1 MHYGILGTT
10 TAHHDDG
17 TAIPLGGARL
27 RALLAAL
34 ALRQGRPVPAD
45 LLAEEVWGADPPQ
58 DTAAALQTLVG
69 RLRRTVGRD
78 EIGSGPA
85 GYWLT
90 GPDTDLAEFQRLS
103 AEGRRALET
112 ADHAVAAERLREA
125 LALWRG
131 AALADL
137 PDLGGPAIRLEA
149 QREETRRHRISADLA
164 LGRAA
169 ELTAELAGLAEQ
181 HPLDEQVQYLL
192 IRALHES
199 GRSSEALRQ
208 YERVR
213 RALADE
219 LGTDPGR
226 RLRDLHGELLR
237 PAEPA
242 VETAAVPGG
251 GPGRPHPPLD
261 GAPGASSAP
270 PAPAPSAAVPAAS
283 AAPSATGTSPAALQ
297 PPGPA
302 AHPSPEPP
310 APAARTSG
318 NLRARL
324 TSFVGRESDLAAV
337 RAALTAGR
345 LTTLTGPGGSGKTRL
360 SVEAGRAEQ
369 AAGHWPDGVWL
380 AELAPLE
387 SPEAVPGAV
396 LSALGLRETVLHTGS
411 KVVEVIENRTDDPV
425 RRIVEHCGRRRM
437 LIVLDNCEHL
447 IQAAADLADR
457 LLAECPG
464 LTVLATSREPLGV
477 PGETMLP
484 VEPLP
489 DPVALRLL
497 AERAAAARPGFD
509 PGSDPE
515 ACAEIC
521 RRLDGL
527 PLAIELAAARLRVM
541 TPRQIADRLDGRFA
555 LLTAGSRTLL
565 PRQQTLR
572 AVVDWSWDL
581 LGKRERAVL
590 RRLSAFAGGW
600 TLEDAEAVC
609 SDEAEVPREEVADLL
624 LSLVDKSLVVAG
636 LDAEGPPRYWM
647 LETIHEYAAERL
659 ARTPGDEVQ
668 LRHLR
673 HYRDVLRTTE
683 PDRYGPRQLGLIAL
697 LEREKDNVRV
707 ALRRAVDRGEE
718 QDALVIALGMSWFW
732 TLRGYNAEAHA
743 WYDAVAQ
750 LGPDPFADDAPPAEP
765 LAADILHCPLP
776 MTPDVLAEARRQ
788 LRLSRLVSQFEGDME
803 VMGNVEAAD
812 LARRIIRTY
821 TPDLPQSYKFPA
833 LMRVF
838 AAFLAGKLDQMR
850 EMLDDAVAGCRVHGS
865 DSDLAFILQIRAKM
879 MNDWPGGLEAG
890 IRDGDESLAL
900 FTRAGDRW
908 GMSQALAARAESLTT
923 AGETEQAVVAY
934 RQAIELTQEVG
945 APQEVPMLMVQLGNA
960 LMGSDTAEGERIVR
974 EALEQVGDGAH
985 GSNGAV
991 LFGRLVLT
999 GLHTL
1004 REEFEEALRELDALE
1019 QAQGEYGPLVPG
1031 LVPSLLSCIRG
1042 WVTARAGEPER
1053 GLLLLVGGWS
1063 LLRGMKSE
1071 AGAFAEQMTVL
1082 LVPAAAGV
1090 LRVFAER
1097 DQDLDCARL
1106 AARLIGSHAGLNGPK
1121 GGFLDQVEVRTAD
1134 RSLRQLLGDDGYEA
1148 AIAQGG
1154 GLSLGGTTA
1163 VLDSLGDW
1171 ARERGLELELEP

>member
-45 LLAEEVWGADPPQ
+45 LLAEEVWGAEPPQ
-58 DTAAALQTLVG
+58 DAAAALQTLVG
-69 RLRRTVGRD
+69 RLRRTVGRG

-90 GPDTDLAEFQRLS
+90 RPDTDLAEFQRLS
-103 AEGRRALET
+103 AEGRRAMEA

-192 IRALHES
+192 IRALHDS

-213 RALADE
+213 RVLADE

-226 RLRDLHGELLR
+226 QLRALHGELLR
-237 PAEPA
+237 PADPSPEPA
-242 VETAAVPGG
+242 G
-251 GPGRPHPPLD
+251 GPGRPGRGLD
-261 GAPGASSAP
+261 GAHP
-270 PAPAPSAAVPAAS
+270 PMNGDLWAPSAAPAPTPPAPTPPAS
-283 AAPSATGTSPAALQ
+283 HAAPAPQALTAR
-297 PPGPA
+297 PTPGPA
-302 AHPSPEPP
+302 AQPP
-310 APAARTSG
+310 APAARTAG

-360 SVEAGRAEQ
+360 SVEAGRAEL
-369 AAGHWPDGVWL
+369 AAGNWPDGVWL

-396 LSALGLRETVLHTGS
+396 FSALGLRETVLHTGN

-477 PGETMLP
+477 PGEAVLP

-497 AERAAAARPGFD
+497 AERAAAGRPGFD
-509 PGSDPE
+509 PDADPE

-609 SDEAEVPREEVADLL
+609 SDAAGVPREDVADLL

-659 ARTPGDEVQ
+659 AQTPEDDVQ

-673 HYRDVLRTTE
+673 HFRDVLRATE
-683 PDRYGPRQLGLIAL
+683 PDRYGPRQLGLISL

-732 TLRGYNAEAHA
+732 TLRGYSAEAHS

-750 LGPDPFADDAPPAEP
+750 LGPDPFADGAPPAEP

-803 VMGNVEAAD
+803 VLDNVEAAD

-960 LMGSDTAEGERIVR
+960 LMGSDPAEGERIVR
-974 EALEQVGDGAH
+974 EALEQVGDGTH

-1004 REEFEEALRELDALE
+1004 REEFTEALQELDVLE

-1042 WVTARAGEPER
+1042 WVTARSGEPER
-1053 GLLLLVGGWS
+1053 GLLLLIGGWS

-1071 AGAFAEQMTVL
+1071 VGAFAEQMTVL

-1097 DQDLDCARL
+1097 DQDLDCARQ
-1106 AARLIGSHAGLNGPK
+1106 AARLLGSHAGLNGPK
-1121 GGFLDQVEVRTAD
+1121 GGFLDQVEARTAD
-1134 RSLRQLLGDDGYEA
+1134 RSLRRLLGDDGYEA

-1171 ARERGLELELEP
+1171 ARERGLEL

>member
-34 ALRQGRPVPAD
+34 ALRHGRPVSAD
-45 LLAEEVWGADPPQ
+45 LLVEEVWGDEPPQ
-58 DTAAALQTLVG
+58 DASAALQTLVG
-69 RLRRTVGRD
+69 RLRRTVGRA

-103 AEGRRALET
+103 TEGRRALE
-112 ADHAVAAERLREA
+112 AGDHALAAERLRDA

-137 PDLGGPAIRLEA
+137 PDRAGPAVRLEV
-149 QREETRRHRISADLA
+149 QREEVRRDRIAADLG
-164 LGRAA
+164 LGRAT
-169 ELTAELAGLAEQ
+169 EVTAELAGLAEQ

-192 IRALHES
+192 IRALHDS
-199 GRSSEALRQ
+199 GRGAEALRQ

-213 RALADE
+213 RALASE
-219 LGTDPGR
+219 LGADPGSRLR
-226 RLRDLHGELLR
+226 RLQRELLHPTDHD
-237 PAEPA
+237 PADHDP
-242 VETAAVPGG
+242 TAAPAD
-251 GPGRPHPPLD
+251 RD
-261 GAPGASSAP
+261 RS
-270 PAPAPSAAVPAAS
+270 PAPAGRDQ
-283 AAPSATGTSPAALQ
+283 AAPPVAPSPAAAGSPAPRLPREQSPGEEPALRDQ
-297 PPGPA
+297 PPQ
-302 AHPSPEPP
+302 P
-310 APAARTSG
+310 APRAG

-324 TSFVGRESDLAAV
+324 TSFVGREADLAAL

-369 AAGHWPDGVWL
+369 AAGHWPDGVWA

-396 LSALGLRETVLHTGS
+396 LSALGLRETVLHTGN
-411 KVVEVIENRTDDPV
+411 KVVEVIERAPDDPV
-425 RRIVEHCGRRRM
+425 RRIVDHCGRRRM

-477 PGETMLP
+477 PGETVLP

-509 PGSDPE
+509 PATDPE

-581 LGKRERAVL
+581 LGEHERAVL

-609 SDEAEVPREEVADLL
+609 SDEADVPRAEVADLL

-636 LDAEGPPRYWM
+636 LDTDGPPRYWM

-659 ARTPGDEVQ
+659 AQAPADDVH

-673 HYRDVLRTTE
+673 HYRDLLRDSE
-683 PDRYGPRQLGLIAL
+683 PDRYGPRQMALLGT
-697 LEREKDNVRV
+697 LERERDNIRA

-718 QDALVIALGMSWFW
+718 QDALVLALGMSWFW
-732 TLRGYNAEAHA
+732 TLRGYSAEAHT
-743 WYDAVAQ
+743 WFDAVAR
-750 LGPDPFADDAPPAEP
+750 LGPDPFADGAPAPEP

-776 MTPDVLAEARRQ
+776 MAPAVLDEARRQ
-788 LRLSRLVSQFEGDME
+788 LRINRLISLFEGNLE
-803 VMGNVEAAD
+803 VLGDQDATD

-821 TPDLPQSYKFPA
+821 TRDLPQSYRFPA

-838 AAFLAGKLDQMR
+838 AAFLAGQLEDMK

-865 DSDLAFILQIRAKM
+865 TSDLAFILQIRAKM
-879 MNDWPGGLEAG
+879 MNDWSGGLADG
-890 IRDGDESLAL
+890 IRDGEESLAL

-908 GMSQALAARAESLTT
+908 GMSQALAARGESLAT
-923 AGETEQAVVAY
+923 AGEMEQAAAAY
-934 RQAIELTQEVG
+934 REAIGLAQELG
-945 APQEVPMLMVQLGNA
+945 APQEVPILRVQLGNTM
-960 LMGSDTAEGERIVR
+960 MGTDVEAGEREVR
-974 EALEQVGDGAH
+974 AALDTLGEGHQGG
-985 GSNGAV
+985 NGAV
-991 LFGRLVLT
+991 LYGRLVLC
-999 GLHTL
+999 GVRMVRGDFPGALH
-1004 REEFEEALRELDALE
+1004 ELDLLDTE
-1019 QAQGEYGPLVPG
+1019 QHSFGPLVPEV
-1031 LVPSLLSCIRG
+1031 VPSMIACTRG
-1042 WVTARAGEPER
+1042 WVVARSGRPEEGLR
-1053 GLLLLVGGWS
+1053 LLLDGWS
-1063 LLRGMKSE
+1063 RLREVKGQ
-1071 AGAFAEQMTVL
+1071 AGIFAEQMTVL

-1090 LRVFAER
+1090 LRAFAER
-1097 DQDLDCARL
+1097 DGDLECARV
-1106 AARLIGSHAGLNGPK
+1106 AVRLLGRHERMNGPK
-1121 GGFLDQVEVRTAD
+1121 GGPLEVLDRQQTCQRL
-1134 RSLRQLLGDDGYEA
+1134 RSMLGDEAFEA
-1148 AIAQGG
+1148 AYAEDV
-1154 GLSLGGTTA
+1154 SSATEGTA
-1163 VLDSLGDW
+1163 WLLDSISEVLR
-1171 ARERGLELELEP
+1171 ARGIEA